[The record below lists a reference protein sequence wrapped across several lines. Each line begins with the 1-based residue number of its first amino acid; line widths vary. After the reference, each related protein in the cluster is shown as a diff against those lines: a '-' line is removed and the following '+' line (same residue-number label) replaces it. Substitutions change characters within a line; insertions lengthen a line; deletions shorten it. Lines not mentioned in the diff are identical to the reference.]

1 MQKVGLLAALTGI
14 VYMPFTWALSVDGK
28 LDEREW
34 QQAKVFEQYVQSFP
48 NTGEAP
54 TVKTKTLLWAN
65 EDGLYVGFINEQG
78 ERSRKYSGHDQF
90 TSSDFNMVFVDFD
103 ADGTTAYEFVAT
115 LGGGTMDGIYS
126 RGNNSN
132 RDWDGPWRVAVS
144 EDEQYWYSEFFI
156 PWTIAT
162 FAHSLTDKREISVYF
177 QRNNVVAGEQYS
189 FPDTHR
195 GKKRFTYE
203 FAPVEVAAVQNSS
216 WYVSPYLSYTQD
228 FLNSDAD
235 TRLGVD
241 FSWKPAPNAQ
251 FIATINPDFGQ
262 VESDELVVNF
272 SAIETLKSDKRP
284 FFTEN
289 QSLFDVRGPESLR
302 FLNTRRM
309 GGNSQLESGRTH
321 DIEAAVK
328 YIYNAGDQNF
338 GVLAVSEKDAGLAD
352 GKQFISARWT
362 HATDDFSIGQL
373 VNYVDKADGNR
384 SWLTNFDSQLKFD
397 DAWSLNANVFAT
409 KQQLQSA
416 DKAGFGA
423 TAVATFVPL
432 RHWASNITL
441 IHLDD
446 ELDLNSSGYA
456 GRANMQFLQFDSQY
470 DDYQFT
476 AQSNTLRKM
485 YYGRATYSENL
496 DGDVLNKTLFF
507 KYGQRLKSKH
517 EFQLSSE
524 YTGAVTDDIISR
536 GYGNITRNSRK
547 MIALSYISPSP
558 ADVTFDIT
566 ASRLQEGVTG
576 WASRL
581 DLGSKLY
588 FGDPVRLDVNASYL
602 SSDDWLYGS
611 AAGQVGQYSRELRQL
626 SLKLV
631 AQLAENADFSFIAQW
646 FGLKAKGIA
655 VLDAGIGKCCS
666 YNGQIP
672 TDFSSSQLSLQARL
686 SYKLNQNSTIYM
698 VAGRG
703 GRYAD
708 SNGELSFSQL
718 MSASNSE
725 PFQHYMTIKMS
736 YQL

>member
-1 MQKVGLLAALTGI
+1 
-14 VYMPFTWALSVDGK
+14 
-28 LDEREW
+28 
-34 QQAKVFEQYVQSFP
+34 
-48 NTGEAP
+48 
-54 TVKTKTLLWAN
+54 
-65 EDGLYVGFINEQG
+65 
-78 ERSRKYSGHDQF
+78 
-90 TSSDFNMVFVDFD
+90 
-103 ADGTTAYEFVAT
+103 
-115 LGGGTMDGIYS
+115 
-126 RGNNSN
+126 
-132 RDWDGPWRVAVS
+132 
-144 EDEQYWYSEFFI
+144 
-156 PWTIAT
+156 
-162 FAHSLTDKREISVYF
+162 
-177 QRNNVVAGEQYS
+177 
-189 FPDTHR
+189 
-195 GKKRFTYE
+195 
-203 FAPVEVAAVQNSS
+203 
-216 WYVSPYLSYTQD
+216 
-228 FLNSDAD
+228 
-235 TRLGVD
+235 
-241 FSWKPAPNAQ
+241 
-251 FIATINPDFGQ
+251 
-262 VESDELVVNF
+262 
-272 SAIETLKSDKRP
+272 
-284 FFTEN
+284 
-289 QSLFDVRGPESLR
+289 
-302 FLNTRRM
+302 
-309 GGNSQLESGRTH
+309 
-321 DIEAAVK
+321 
-328 YIYNAGDQNF
+328 
-338 GVLAVSEKDAGLAD
+338 
-352 GKQFISARWT
+352 
-362 HATDDFSIGQL
+362 
-373 VNYVDKADGNR
+373 
-384 SWLTNFDSQLKFD
+384 
-397 DAWSLNANVFAT
+397 
-409 KQQLQSA
+409 
-416 DKAGFGA
+416 
-423 TAVATFVPL
+423 
-432 RHWASNITL
+432 
-441 IHLDD
+441 
-446 ELDLNSSGYA
+446 
-456 GRANMQFLQFDSQY
+456 MQFLQFDSQY

-536 GYGNITRNSRK
+536 GYGNIKRNSRK

-588 FGDPVRLDVNASYL
+588 FGDPIRLDVNASYL

-686 SYKLNQNSTIYM
+686 SYKLNQNITIYM